1 MQQEKGLYIT
11 GFGWEGIGLND
22 MIKTAFRV
30 SEAIRLGEQ
39 GSGEKNA
46 EVKKVYF

>member
-1 MQQEKGLYIT
+1 LYVT

-30 SEAIRLGEQ
+30 SEAIKQGDQDGGE
-39 GSGEKNA
+39 ENA
-46 EVKKVYF
+46 ETKKVYF